1 MHNSRPH
8 NAVYSRKGIAA
19 VKHKRVYKRSP
30 VIPGCG
36 MNHHTLRLVYNKQ
49 VAVLIDYIKR
59 NIFRSNIISGRLGHR
74 YGDGIPRLY
83 LIAF

>member
-1 MHNSRPH
+1 MHYSRAH
-8 NAVYSRKGIAA
+8 NAVYSRKRAPA
-19 VKHKRVYKRSP
+19 VKHKGVYKRAA
-30 VIPGCG
+30 VIAGSG
-36 MNHHTLRLVYNKQ
+36 MHHHTLGLIYHKQ
-49 VAVLIDYIKR
+49 VAVLINYIKW